1 MGRSP
6 PPTGVKGRHG
16 EWTEYHSAQKT
27 GPESAL
33 TVTQELQEACSAR
46 PETIPAGVLTEAR
59 AWEGGRPLES
69 AQYRERLRIHDD
81 SRKSAH
87 ANPPG
92 SSPGT
97 PPALALP
104 LLSAW
109 ITEPHD
115 RK

>member
-27 GPESAL
+27 GPKSAL

-59 AWEGGRPLES
+59 AGRE
-69 AQYRERLRIHDD
+69 ARRLCSVQGRSQDP
-81 SRKSAH
+81 R
-87 ANPPG
+87 
-92 SSPGT
+92 
-97 PPALALP
+97 
-104 LLSAW
+104 
-109 ITEPHD
+109 
-115 RK
+115 